1 MGDEENKDEDK
12 STFEKYLAPNY
23 PYHSGIVTP
32 EKLDMEPK
40 GTMEHLGKNA
50 RGLVDYGRILIT
62 GVGKAN
68 KAENSKFGEG
78 KRRPLG
84 DRIYI
89 TAPGKCTPVKYEYLS
104 NKQISD
110 GVSYKPI
117 NPENYKLIA
126 KNSEPMTVPRHVF
139 IDHIPTGEIPG
150 VGNLAELRGL
160 IPGLIGNILQLNP
173 AKMIGAF
180 TQSANP
186 PCVHLDTQT
195 ITFKKNSDGSTY
207 WNPGDGSKHTIKNKK
222 RWVAIADLATVNPC
236 SLKNTKINGES
247 VPAKINPYRPFFKP
261 DCGEEGF
268 ENLFKEANLNKIKL
282 PMINFKNKPIAK
294 IFNTGFGVLL
304 AYLLYKIL
312 NKEIKL

>member
-1 MGDEENKDEDK
+1 MGDDEK
-12 STFEKYLAPNY
+12 STFDKYLAPNY

-32 EKLDMEPK
+32 EKLDMAPI
-40 GTMEHLGKNA
+40 GTMSHLGKNA
-50 RGLVDYGRILIT
+50 RGLVDYGRILVT

-84 DRIYI
+84 DRIFI
-89 TAPGKCTPVKYEYLS
+89 MAPGKCTPVKFE
-104 NKQISD
+104 K
-110 GVSYKPI
+110 GVVKEAAEYKPV
-117 NPENYKLIA
+117 NPSNYKLMA
-126 KNSEPMTVPRHVF
+126 KDSESITVPRHVF

-150 VGNLAELRGL
+150 VGNLSELRGL
-160 IPGLIGNILQLNP
+160 VPGVIGNILQLNP

-180 TQSANP
+180 SQPANP
-186 PCVHLDTQT
+186 PCVHLNTQT

-207 WNPGDGSKHTIKNKK
+207 WNSGGSSKHKITKEK
-222 RWVAIADLATVNPC
+222 RWVAVSDLATVNPC
-236 SLKNTKINGES
+236 SLKSATINGEGIR
-247 VPAKINPYRPFFKP
+247 AGTNPFRPYFP
-261 DCGEEGF
+261 PSSCGSEGF
-268 ENLFKEANLNKIKL
+268 ENLFKESRLDKIKL

>member
-1 MGDEENKDEDK
+1 MGDDEK

-32 EKLDMEPK
+32 EKLDMAPI
-40 GTMEHLGKNA
+40 GTMAHLGKNA
-50 RGLVDYGRILIT
+50 RGLVDYGRILVT

-89 TAPGKCTPVKYEYLS
+89 TAPGKCTPVKFE
-104 NKQISD
+104 KGIVKD
-110 GVSYKPI
+110 AKDYKPI
-117 NPENYKLIA
+117 NPTNYKLMA
-126 KNSEPMTVPRHVF
+126 KDSEAMTVPRHVF

-150 VGNLAELRGL
+150 VGNLPHLRGL
-160 IPGLIGNILQLNP
+160 VPGIIGNVLQLNP

-180 TQSANP
+180 SQPANP

-195 ITFKKNSDGSTY
+195 ITFKKNPDGSTY
-207 WNPGDGSKHTIKNKK
+207 WNPGSGAKHTMKNEKK
-222 RWVAIADLATVNPC
+222 WVAIADLATVNPC
-236 SLKNTKINGES
+236 SLKRTKINGKS
-247 VPAKINPYRPFFKP
+247 IKAKTNPFNPYFKP

-268 ENLFKEANLNKIKL
+268 ENLFKEASLDKIKL
-282 PMINFKNKPIAK
+282 PMINIKNKPIAK